1 MTREYKIGDVI
12 EGVVSGI
19 QNYGVF
25 VKLDDQT
32 QGLVHISECHHGYIE
47 DLSSFVKIG
56 QQVRVI
62 IIDIDEYS
70 HKISLS
76 MRALEKKNVPT
87 YPARNKKIPRRHT
100 PKIGFK
106 TLKQQMPS
114 IIEEALK
121 NIQNKNIQ
129 NK

>member
-1 MTREYKIGDVI
+1 MTREYRIGDVI
-12 EGVVSGI
+12 DGEVSGI

-25 VKLDDQT
+25 VKLDEHT

-47 DLSSFVKIG
+47 DLSAFVEIG
-56 QQVRVI
+56 QGVRVV

-76 MRALEKKNVPT
+76 MRALEKSNIPT

-106 TLKQQMPS
+106 TLKQQMPC
-114 IIEEALK
+114 IIEEALN
-121 NIQNKNIQ
+121 NIRK
-129 NK
+129 